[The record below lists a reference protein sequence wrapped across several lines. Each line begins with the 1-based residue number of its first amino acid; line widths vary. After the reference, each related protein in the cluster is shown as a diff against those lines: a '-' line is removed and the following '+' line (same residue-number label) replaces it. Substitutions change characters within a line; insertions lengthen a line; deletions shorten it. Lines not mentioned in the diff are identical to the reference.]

1 MPAAIPSLSYHHHHM
16 DGFVLLNLQQQRPNN
31 WLSFSAFLYLPLSP
45 TSLLTTYLPDSP
57 GRLLTYLTHLT
68 YQTHVLPSHL
78 IFPCHQPREPPRTDR
93 QSHWAQTLPK
103 ITFHSTTTEQ
113 FWPTFN
119 PNNAHNTAVLTE
131 LTVQT
136 KQTITGSTNS
146 QTMQTMQTIQTIQ
159 TMQTIEI
166 IKTTQTTTH
175 TDFKSLSLPSLIGQL
190 RNSCDVL
197 E

>member
-1 MPAAIPSLSYHHHHM
+1 MPAAIPSLSYHHHM
-16 DGFVLLNLQQQRPNN
+16 DSFDLLKLQQQSNAPTTGC
-31 WLSFSAFLYLPLSP
+31 LFQLFS
-45 TSLLTTYLPDSP
+45 TYLC
-57 GRLLTYLTHLT
+57 LLHLYWPPTYLTHQVGYSPTWLT
-68 YQTHVLPSHL
+68 
-78 IFPCHQPREPPRTDR
+78 
-93 QSHWAQTLPK
+93 
-103 ITFHSTTTEQ
+103 
-113 FWPTFN
+113 WPTKPMSFPPTWFSHVTN
-119 PNNAHNTAVLTE
+119 PENLPEPTDNLIEPKLCQQCRQHCSTVLTE

-136 KQTITGSTNS
+136 KQTITGSTS
-146 QTMQTMQTIQTIQ
+146 RLTMQTIQ